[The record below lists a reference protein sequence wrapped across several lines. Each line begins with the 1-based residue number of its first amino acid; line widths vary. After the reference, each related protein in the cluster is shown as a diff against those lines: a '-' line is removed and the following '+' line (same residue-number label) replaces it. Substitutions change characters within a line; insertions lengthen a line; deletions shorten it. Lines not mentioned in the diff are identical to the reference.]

1 MRRTLFGIA
10 LVAMVVAACGGGG
23 GGSPSV
29 APGSGSPSATGTAAA
44 SGSPATT
51 GSPATSG
58 SPAAGGATVELAESD
73 LGEILVDAE
82 GMTLY
87 GFVPD
92 QAAGEVTCYDE
103 CAANWPPLEAD
114 DSFTVGEGLD
124 ETSFSVVERTDGS
137 TQLQVGEYPLY
148 YFANDAAPGDV
159 NGQGLGENW
168 FVVGA
173 DGELIQE

>member
-1 MRRTLFGIA
+1 MQRILIGAA
-10 LVAMVVAACGGGG
+10 LAFVVAACGGP
-23 GGSPSV
+23 GGSP

-44 SGSPATT
+44 SGSPSST
-51 GSPATSG
+51 GSPAG
-58 SPAAGGATVELAESD
+58 DGATVELAESE

-82 GMTLY
+82 GLTLY

-92 QAAGEVTCYDE
+92 QVAGGVPTCYED
-103 CAANWPPLEAD
+103 CAANWPALEAD
-114 DSFTVGEGLD
+114 DDFTVGEGLD
-124 ETSFSVVERTDGS
+124 ETMFTVVERTDGA
-137 TQLQVGEYPLY
+137 TQLAIGDYPLY

-173 DGELIQE
+173 DGELIE